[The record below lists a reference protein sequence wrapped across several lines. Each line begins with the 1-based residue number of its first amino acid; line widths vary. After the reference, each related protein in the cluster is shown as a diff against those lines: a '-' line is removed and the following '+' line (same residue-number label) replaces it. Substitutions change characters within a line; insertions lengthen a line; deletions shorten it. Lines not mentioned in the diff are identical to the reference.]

1 MLGEAGW
8 GGWGLGGSSLS
19 PKLNYLHVSITM
31 PYHEHAMIYAV
42 NSTCHRCSKNTQPLW
57 IYPNMF
63 IEFYSLLQVE
73 FYDCVQWV
81 QFDKG
86 KVYIGP
92 PSPPD
97 KWFPV
102 CNIFQE
108 RFNKRQPL
116 GHEHADS
123 VQVGGWSSRHNSLHI
138 SYLILSNIDQEL
150 TFMFSFLPR
159 HIFLPQTM
167 YKKTPAAD
175 CDS

>member
-1 MLGEAGW
+1 MPDLCGKNDTTKYRKRHGTHSTEESSIILWYTILVCRSCNDFRREVNLLALVTYIYSGPPPSPPPHMLGEAGW

-92 PSPPD
+92 PPS
-97 KWFPV
+97 
-102 CNIFQE
+102 
-108 RFNKRQPL
+108 RQM
-116 GHEHADS
+116 
-123 VQVGGWSSRHNSLHI
+123 VSSL
-138 SYLILSNIDQEL
+138 
-150 TFMFSFLPR
+150 
-159 HIFLPQTM
+159 
-167 YKKTPAAD
+167 
-175 CDS
+175 